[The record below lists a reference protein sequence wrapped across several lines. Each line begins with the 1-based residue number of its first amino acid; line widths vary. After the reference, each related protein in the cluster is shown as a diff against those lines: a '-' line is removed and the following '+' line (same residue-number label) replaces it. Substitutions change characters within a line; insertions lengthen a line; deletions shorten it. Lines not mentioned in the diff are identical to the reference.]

1 MDVIK
6 IAIKGTTQEHL
17 SIEDIVDNMVVLKDG
32 SACYVMETSSVNFDL
47 LSEREQ
53 EALIYAYAAILNSL
67 SFPIQIF
74 IRSSIKDISSYLRN
88 LRSWEEKTRN
98 PLMRKQIGHYRR
110 FVTEVVEKNNVL
122 TKSFYLVIPFSSF
135 ELGLASV
142 KSNFPFPIPWQNKK
156 TNTLPLPV
164 SQIIE
169 KAKANLEPKRE
180 HVLRV
185 FSRLGLKMRQLKTK
199 ELITLFYGIYNQE
212 SAVGQGIGFVD
223 VETPIVSFRGPATA
237 ESKETPRAV
246 SPRSELGTKAP
257 LPASAESSPK
267 EAKEAIDIN
276 STAIPAAE
284 NDGKETNDNG

>member
-1 MDVIK
+1 
-6 IAIKGTTQEHL
+6 
-17 SIEDIVDNMVVLKDG
+17 
-32 SACYVMETSSVNFDL
+32 
-47 LSEREQ
+47 
-53 EALIYAYAAILNSL
+53 
-67 SFPIQIF
+67 
-74 IRSSIKDISSYLRN
+74 
-88 LRSWEEKTRN
+88 
-98 PLMRKQIGHYRR
+98 MRKQIGHYRR